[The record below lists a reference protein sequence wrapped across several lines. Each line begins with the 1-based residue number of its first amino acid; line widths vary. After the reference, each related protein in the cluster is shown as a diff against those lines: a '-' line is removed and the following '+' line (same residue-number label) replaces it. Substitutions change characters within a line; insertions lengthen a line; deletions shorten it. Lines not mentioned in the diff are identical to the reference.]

1 MRPYRLPLEK
11 VTEISSK
18 SGLEPYCMAMF
29 VVEIKDV
36 LLGFAIDEIHLE
48 WDSVQSFKHRLK
60 NPINI
65 DRVFP
70 VIRVRLELTANGLK
84 GHCST
89 S

>member
-1 MRPYRLPLEK
+1 
-11 VTEISSK
+11 
-18 SGLEPYCMAMF
+18 MAML

-60 NPINI
+60 TPINI

-70 VIRVRLELTANGLK
+70 VIRVRLKFTANGLK
-84 GHCST
+84 GQCSLFYCSRKWRNNT
-89 S
+89 IYRNKKIV

>member
-1 MRPYRLPLEK
+1 
-11 VTEISSK
+11 
-18 SGLEPYCMAMF
+18 MAML

-36 LLGFAIDEIHLE
+36 LLGFAIDEIHFE

-60 NPINI
+60 NPINV

-84 GHCST
+84 EH
-89 S
+89 